1 MCSQNFALSTFGCRN
16 GSTVITFTITRDT
29 QMNNKKQL
37 GAIGLDIGGTKIAAG
52 VVLWPSGE
60 ILRRTIIPTK
70 PTRGGE
76 AVLKDTHDL
85 ARQLHDWARGEQI
98 EVAGIGAG
106 VAELVDREGNVTS
119 SCTIDWC
126 NRPVQQRLSAIAPA
140 RVESDVRAAA
150 LGEAI
155 FGAGR
160 GHPLFVYM
168 TVGTGISYCLMQ
180 NGQPLKGARG
190 NAITMAS
197 SPLTTVCTHCGA
209 KLRPVLEEVASGPA
223 IAKRFAQGQNVQTTE
238 TCEQVFRAASNGDK
252 NAIEIL
258 TSAGEALGVSTAFL
272 VNVLDPETIVVG
284 GGLGTA
290 GGWYW
295 DAFERSCREHIFADN
310 SRGLTIVTATL
321 GVDAGLV
328 GAAAVVFAPQ
338 GGRANYAYET
348 S

>member
-1 MCSQNFALSTFGCRN
+1 LIFGWRN
-16 GSTVITFTITRDT
+16 GRTVITFTITPDP
-29 QMNNKKQL
+29 QMNNRPQR

-76 AVLKDTHDL
+76 AVLKDTYDL
-85 ARQLHDWARGEQI
+85 ARQLHGWARGEQI

-106 VAELVDREGNVTS
+106 VAELVDCEGNVTS
-119 SCTIDWC
+119 SCTIDWRD
-126 NRPVQQRLSAIAPA
+126 RPVQQRLSEIAVA
-140 RVESDVRAAA
+140 LVESDVRAAA
-150 LGEAI
+150 VGEAI

-160 GHPLFVYM
+160 GHSLFVYV

-180 NGQPLKGARG
+180 NGLPLKGAKG

-209 KLRPVLEEVASGPA
+209 KLRPVLEEFASGPA
-223 IAKRFAQGQNVQTTE
+223 IAKRFAQGQKGTLTQ
-238 TCEQVFRAASNGDK
+238 TCEEVLRVASNGDQD
-252 NAIEIL
+252 AIEIL

-272 VNVLDPETIVVG
+272 VNVLDPEMIVVG

-290 GGWYW
+290 GGLYW
-295 DAFERSCREHIFADN
+295 EAFERSCREHIFADN
-310 SRGLTIVTATL
+310 SRGLPIVTATL

-328 GAAAVVFAPQ
+328 GAAAVVFAQGQ

-348 S
+348 K

>member
-1 MCSQNFALSTFGCRN
+1 
-16 GSTVITFTITRDT
+16 
-29 QMNNKKQL
+29 MNNKQQL

-98 EVAGIGAG
+98 KVAGIGAG
-106 VAELVDREGNVTS
+106 VPELVDPEGNVTT
-119 SCTIDWC
+119 SCTIDWRD
-126 NRPVQQRLSAIAPA
+126 RPVQQRLSEIAPA

-150 LGEAI
+150 VGEAI

-160 GHPLFVYM
+160 GHPLFVYI

-180 NGQPLKGARG
+180 NGQPLKGAKG

-197 SPLTTVCTHCGA
+197 SPLSTVCTHCGV
-209 KLRPVLEEVASGPA
+209 KLRPVLEEFASGPA
-223 IAKRFAQGQNVQTTE
+223 IAKRFAQGRKGE
-238 TCEQVFRAASNGDK
+238 PAEPCEEVLRAASNG
-252 NAIEIL
+252 NNGAIEIL

-272 VNVLDPETIVVG
+272 VNVLDPEMIVVG

-290 GGWYW
+290 GGSYW

-310 SRGLTIVTATL
+310 SRGLPIVIATL

-328 GAAAVVFAPQ
+328 GAAAVVFPQ
-338 GGRANYAYET
+338 QQGSRANYAYET
-348 S
+348 N